1 MIDEILKKFFDAIG
15 GFVSYCLYSIFRGIE
30 KLVMYIMHYP
40 DPQILYYR
48 LAGFMMLFMI
58 TISLFSFYIN
68 RRRRRLKKDKP
79 FKFYNDKRHTI
90 IINGGNNQIGSD
102 NTKNNYNRK

>member
-1 MIDEILKKFFDAIG
+1 MIDEILKTFFDAIG
-15 GFVSYCLYSIFRGIE
+15 GLVSYCLYSIFRGIE
-30 KLVMYIMHYP
+30 KLTMYIMHYP

-48 LAGFMMLFMI
+48 LAGFMMLLMI
-58 TISLFSFYIN
+58 TISLFSFYMN

-79 FKFYNDKRHTI
+79 LKFYNDKRHTI

-102 NTKNNYNRK
+102 NTQNNYKR

>member
-1 MIDEILKKFFDAIG
+1 MIDEFLKTFFEAIG
-15 GFVSYCLYSIFRGIE
+15 GFVSYCLFFIFRGIE
-30 KLVMYIMHYP
+30 KLIMYILHHP

-48 LAGFMMLFMI
+48 LAGFMIFFMI

-79 FKFYNDKRHTI
+79 LKFYNEKRHTI
-90 IINGGNNQIGSD
+90 IINGGNNQIGND
-102 NTKNNYNRK
+102 NTQNNYKR

>member
-1 MIDEILKKFFDAIG
+1 MIDEILKTFFDAIG

-30 KLVMYIMHYP
+30 KLTMYIMHYP

-58 TISLFSFYIN
+58 ISFYMN
-68 RRRRRLKKDKP
+68 RRRRRLKKDKLL
-79 FKFYNDKRHTI
+79 KFYNDKRHTI

-102 NTKNNYNRK
+102 NTQNNYKR